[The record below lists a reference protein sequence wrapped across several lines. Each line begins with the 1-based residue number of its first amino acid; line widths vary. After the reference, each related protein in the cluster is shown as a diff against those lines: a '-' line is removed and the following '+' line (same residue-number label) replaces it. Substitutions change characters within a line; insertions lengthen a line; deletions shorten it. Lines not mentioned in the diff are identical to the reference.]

1 MQTLIFKLGI
11 FVSSKICVLHC
22 CMERQV
28 MRSLYPKLLSTKV
41 GCWYGSTEVPNL
53 GLIPQQTLTAPQV
66 GVFSSQLTHFS
77 GSIWCQQDYRWSRCV
92 VPALR
97 FSWPVSWSGFLW
109 GTVWEEYVPGQ
120 VERENNSWKLQ
131 VSRLLWKYCFFPRF
145 HQRDSCLKLTSKG
158 VRRVGLEIAWG
169 YAGLVSKRTSKLDT
183 NATSWQ
189 KTTSAKKCV
198 TVAKLF
204 SQQLRLHTLWL
215 TRISPMVPH
224 THPLARTIRLTWGL
238 PGELHPGLRWKG
250 SNLST
255 SPMTWCTWFFWV

>member
-11 FVSSKICVLHC
+11 FVSSKIGVLHC

-66 GVFSSQLTHFS
+66 GVFSPQLTHFS
-77 GSIWCQQDYRWSRCV
+77 GSRWCQQDYRWSRCV

-120 VERENNSWKLQ
+120 VERGNNSWKLQ
-131 VSRLLWKYCFFPRF
+131 VSRLLWKYCFFHVSTKGIHVLNW
-145 HQRDSCLKLTSKG
+145 HQK
-158 VRRVGLEIAWG
+158 VWEGLG
-169 YAGLVSKRTSKLDT
+169 
-183 NATSWQ
+183 
-189 KTTSAKKCV
+189 
-198 TVAKLF
+198 
-204 SQQLRLHTLWL
+204 LRLPEAML
-215 TRISPMVPH
+215 V
-224 THPLARTIRLTWGL
+224 
-238 PGELHPGLRWKG
+238 
-250 SNLST
+250 
-255 SPMTWCTWFFWV
+255 WFQSGPQS